1 MPTWCGGRPV
11 VEYSNTITIGGTWIA
26 GETLSVTID
35 GVALTL
41 TIGTSVAT
49 TDVATAL
56 QAAWE
61 GTTLGTGYSANFYG
75 TESARHYELVATVS
89 GSVVTVTERAV
100 NGGVTEGKTFPS
112 LSSSETSASGTITVG
127 AGNTPTGPYNFSDAA
142 NWDSGTAPANTDT
155 LNIEGDYDVR
165 YNIDQS
171 ATPLTTITLN
181 IPASFT
187 GQFGLPKIKTIALPA
202 GDQSFFEYRQRYFK
216 TNSGGTLT
224 LSVGDGEGDGAELIK
239 IDTNTSAVVATVYT
253 TGDPVV
259 ETDPVLFLIGPAATS
274 SFRQY
279 GGSVGIGLTEE
290 GTSSDCTIAT
300 VHVTGLAG
308 SEDTATLIVGPS
320 MGAVTDGK
328 ARNAEVTLG
337 AVTTTDVWESLD
349 GATISVRGAPAG
361 SSALKAYGGII
372 HVNSSSGTIG
382 TLNIA
387 QGESGTPGSV
397 VIAGGLGALTV
408 TNCNM
413 YSAGT
418 SLTVEGRRSVTFT
431 NDIIIGAG
439 LNISDV
445 TINIPPS
452 AQSFKVQKAALA

>member
-11 VEYSNTITIGGTWIA
+11 VEYVNTITIGGTWIA

-41 TIGTSVAT
+41 TIGSSVAT

-61 GTTLGTGYSANFYG
+61 GTSLGTGYSANFYG
-75 TESARHYELVATVS
+75 TESARHYELQASVS
-89 GSVVTVTERAV
+89 GSVVTVTERAF
-100 NGGVTEGKTFPS
+100 NSATEGKTFPS
-112 LSSSETSASGTITVG
+112 LSVSETSTSGTITLG
-127 AGNTPTGPYNFSDAA
+127 AGNTPTGPHNFSDAA
-142 NWDSGTAPANTDT
+142 NWDAGTAPANTNT
-155 LNIEGDYDVR
+155 IIIEGDYDVR
-165 YNIDQS
+165 YGLDQS
-171 ATPLTTITLN
+171 STPLTTITLN

-187 GQFGLPKIKTIALPA
+187 GQFGLPKIKTIALPG

-224 LSVGDGEGDGAELIK
+224 LNVGEGEGEGAELIK

-279 GGSVGIGLTEE
+279 GGSVGIGLLED
-290 GTSSDCTIAT
+290 GTTTDCTIAT
-300 VHVTGLAG
+300 IHVTGLAD
-308 SEDTATLIVGPS
+308 SDEVATLVIGPAI
-320 MGAVTDGK
+320 GVVTDGK
-328 ARNAEVTLG
+328 ARNATVTLG
-337 AVTTTDVWESLD
+337 AMASTDVWESLD
-349 GATISVRGAPAG
+349 GATIDVRGAITSGA
-361 SSALKAYGGII
+361 SLKAYGGIV

-387 QGESGTPGSV
+387 QGESGTAGSV

-431 NDIIIGAG
+431 NDIIVAAG
-439 LNISDV
+439 LNVSDV

-452 AQSFKVQKAALA
+452 AQSFKIQKAALS